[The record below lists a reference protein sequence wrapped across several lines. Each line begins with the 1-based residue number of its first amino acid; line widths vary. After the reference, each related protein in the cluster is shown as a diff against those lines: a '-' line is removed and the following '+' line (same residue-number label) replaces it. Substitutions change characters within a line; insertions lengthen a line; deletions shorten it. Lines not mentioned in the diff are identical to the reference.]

1 MLPEAELE
9 PVEPE
14 LGVAVIVGV
23 PEVDTVWVRLLLAL
37 WLRVLERVVV
47 PELVTE
53 TLWLLDVL

>member
-1 MLPEAELE
+1 VLPEAELE